1 MAFIGEAAL
10 SKLLELLLGKSID
23 AALNFV
29 ADHKQVYD
37 QLKEWKSI
45 VRYQSSAE
53 PRRGEADQGQ
63 GVKSWLEDLQDLAY
77 DADDILDDFAYE
89 QLRLNLHKTQ
99 AQAST
104 SMVRKLLPTCCTGT
118 DFTPSS
124 FLFKNDMIPKMKG
137 LTARLNSL
145 RQQKTRNA

>member
-1 MAFIGEAAL
+1 MSFIGEAAL

-29 ADHKQVYD
+29 ADHHQLYD

-45 VRYQSSAE
+45 LPDIKAVLNHAE
-53 PRRGEADQGQ
+53 EKQI
-63 GVKSWLEDLQDLAY
+63 QDE
-77 DADDILDDFAYE
+77 DDILDEFVYE
-89 QLRLNLHKTQ
+89 QLRLKLDKTQAQ

-118 DFTPSS
+118 NFTPSS
-124 FLFKNDMIPKMKG
+124 FQFKKSYDSQDE
-137 LTARLNSL
+137 RHH
-145 RQQKTRNA
+145 R